1 MMPQAQQTPRNQIT
15 EQSLRVSCADAAWFL
30 QRVVPRGSDEADM
43 LAHTIATL
51 RVVAGRG

>member
-1 MMPQAQQTPRNQIT
+1 MMPQTQTPRNQIT